1 MSHLNFYVKNNYFRS
16 ISRFFASKASN
27 RRRPRIDC
35 RTEMRVIVKWDFL
48 ETFQHCDILIANAV
62 SIHPFSINDAKHREG
77 GAGIFHADWI

>member
-1 MSHLNFYVKNNYFRS
+1 MSKNNYFRS